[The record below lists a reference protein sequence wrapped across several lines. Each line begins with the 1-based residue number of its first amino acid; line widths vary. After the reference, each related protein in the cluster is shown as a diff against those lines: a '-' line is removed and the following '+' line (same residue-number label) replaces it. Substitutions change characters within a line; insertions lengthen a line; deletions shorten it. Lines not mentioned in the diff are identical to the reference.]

1 MLDLRV
7 TTIRRILT
15 IVSVQFPPNSLTTM
29 LVLGEHLNHTNEVQV
44 NDRRADFVV
53 ISPSKML
60 VTIPT
65 ALRADPVQ
73 KVLALTDTPR
83 LDEASKLYFDVGP
96 TLRSAKGS
104 EATIQLFIKLAM
116 TTPGTNKFRPSS
128 GGGLLSLIGLNMEE
142 GAVLGLQ
149 ARAVEAVMRAQ
160 DEVTSLQN
168 QNRRLSNDERLVSAG
183 VQGIGV
189 RPDEQTIP
197 IVANLAFASGRRALA
212 GVEI

>member
-65 ALRADPVQ
+65 ALCSSPPCRRDRP
-73 KVLALTDTPR
+73 AL
-83 LDEASKLYFDVGP
+83 
-96 TLRSAKGS
+96 
-104 EATIQLFIKLAM
+104 
-116 TTPGTNKFRPSS
+116 
-128 GGGLLSLIGLNMEE
+128 
-142 GAVLGLQ
+142 
-149 ARAVEAVMRAQ
+149 
-160 DEVTSLQN
+160 
-168 QNRRLSNDERLVSAG
+168 RRV
-183 VQGIGV
+183 GIGSW
-189 RPDEQTIP
+189 P
-197 IVANLAFASGRRALA
+197 RAIRSTCGA
-212 GVEI
+212 